1 MTTLGIKII
10 VSLYRTLNMKE
21 VKGHIDD
28 LIVDYLTGSLPE
40 SAMSELKEWIKAS
53 PENKKYF
60 LQQSE
65 IWFSTMNR
73 KLASRYDKDKAFE
86 IFKERLERDRGR
98 GRFFKWY
105 YISGIVVIFMISVIS
120 YWLGEVNL
128 KKNFEQ
134 MVVEA
139 PLGSRTKLYL
149 PDGTLVW
156 LNAGTKMVYSQGFGV
171 DNREVI
177 LEGEGYFEVVKN
189 KEIPFLIKTKELDLR
204 VLGTKFNFRD
214 YPEDKEVVVSLL
226 EGKVELDNLL
236 NIGNKNI
243 LKPNERALL
252 NKQTGKMEI
261 ESVTASNASE
271 WTDGYLFFNEE
282 LLPDIVRELERSYN
296 VKIQLA
302 DTTLNS
308 FRFYG
313 NFTRR
318 EQTIEEVME
327 VLSSTGKIK
336 YKKEGRE
343 ITIY

>member
-1 MTTLGIKII
+1 M
-10 VSLYRTLNMKE
+10 
-21 VKGHIDD
+21 
-28 LIVDYLTGSLPE
+28 
-40 SAMSELKEWIKAS
+40 
-53 PENKKYF
+53 
-60 LQQSE
+60 
-65 IWFSTMNR
+65 
-73 KLASRYDKDKAFE
+73 
-86 IFKERLERDRGR
+86 
-98 GRFFKWY
+98 
-105 YISGIVVIFMISVIS
+105 
-120 YWLGEVNL
+120 
-128 KKNFEQ
+128 
-134 MVVEA
+134 
-139 PLGSRTKLYL
+139 
-149 PDGTLVW
+149 
-156 LNAGTKMVYSQGFGV
+156 
-171 DNREVI
+171 
-177 LEGEGYFEVVKN
+177 
-189 KEIPFLIKTKELDLR
+189 
-204 VLGTKFNFRD
+204 
-214 YPEDKEVVVSLL
+214 
-226 EGKVELDNLL
+226 